1 MSKKQIKNF
10 DTIGAVCRII
20 LLNFEPDGTKISI
33 NKHVIQLESNTPMQ
47 SIVRWYNSESRG
59 DLCILFSI
67 VRRFLE
73 LYVSTSHEKK
83 SASSIDIG
91 DNIIKLTNYFILAL
105 KKLQKIY
112 DYDNAVF
119 ALQYYIN
126 LLNSGLKGEK
136 IIDLLPEHLCA
147 EEEGLL
153 DTKNIQQLWDNKKII
168 AVTDMIDLCFNSKD
182 EMRSSYHVALISMLD
197 KNDEKFRSII
207 ENTTS

>member
-1 MSKKQIKNF
+1 
-10 DTIGAVCRII
+10 VCRII

-33 NKHVIQLESNTPMQ
+33 NKHAIQLEINTPLQ

-73 LYVSTSHEKK
+73 LYLIPCSKVALNDKINV
-83 SASSIDIG
+83 IDISE
-91 DNIIKLTNYFILAL
+91 NIVKLAKYFVLAL

-126 LLNSGLKGEK
+126 LLHSGLKGES
-136 IIDLLPEHLCA
+136 ITDLLPEHLSV
-147 EEEGLL
+147 EEESLL
-153 DTKNIQQLWDNKKII
+153 DTKNIQQLWDNKKIVAI
-168 AVTDMIDLCFNSKD
+168 SDMIELCFNSK
-182 EMRSSYHVALISMLD
+182 EELRSSYHIAIISMLD